1 MHRSA
6 TNLNYIFSSNN
17 HNLVVD
23 CGALYVP
30 NKAVGGLTVNYNNT
44 IVNSTAT
51 YSCNSIGYQL
61 IGEATS
67 VCSVNGT
74 WTGTVPSCQCELRLL
89 KLVVGVVIPPQC
101 QGQQIN

>member
-1 MHRSA
+1 M
-6 TNLNYIFSSNN
+6 
-17 HNLVVD
+17 VD

-51 YSCNSIGYQL
+51 YSCNSIGYQV

-67 VCSVNGT
+67 DCSVNGT
-74 WTGTVPSCQCELRLL
+74 WTGTIPSCQCELRL
-89 KLVVGVVIPPQC
+89 
-101 QGQQIN
+101 

>member
-1 MHRSA
+1 MHLNVKVS
-6 TNLNYIFSSNN
+6 NLKFFLILRA
-17 HNLVVD
+17 NLVVD
-23 CGALYVP
+23 CGEPYVP
-30 NKAVGGLTVNYNNT
+30 NGAVGGLTANYGNT

-74 WTGTVPSCQCELRLL
+74 WTGTVPSCQCELRL
-89 KLVVGVVIPPQC
+89 
-101 QGQQIN
+101 